1 MSSEITGAVVN
12 LVCACPMSRVC
23 LSMVTNIQSCILN
36 KKLFS
41 EKYHLIEKRTD
52 TKNYRFDY
60 ERKSTV
66 SKVSVSSLR
75 L

>member
-12 LVCACPMSRVC
+12 LVCACPMRRLY
-23 LSMVTNIQSCILN
+23 LSMVRTMQSCALN

-41 EKYHLIEKRTD
+41 ENDHLKEERID

-60 ERKSTV
+60 EWKSNV
-66 SKVSVSSLR
+66 IKASVSSLR